1 MLDKM
6 KYELINRKN
15 IFEKFFDLFDNQD
28 IEKNKLSNDKI
39 RIYNQNIQRNQ
50 FLHTISSSLF
60 WIIWL
65 IIFLFILIISPF
77 APSKDKYGIMLGM
90 IIGISGM
97 SILIWT
103 TQWLFGLL
111 PIFFDRPWIN
121 YIFQFIINLI
131 PISILTYGSIKQ
143 KHIT

>member
-1 MLDKM
+1 
-6 KYELINRKN
+6 
-15 IFEKFFDLFDNQD
+15 
-28 IEKNKLSNDKI
+28 
-39 RIYNQNIQRNQ
+39 
-50 FLHTISSSLF
+50 
-60 WIIWL
+60 
-65 IIFLFILIISPF
+65 
-77 APSKDKYGIMLGM
+77 M
-90 IIGISGM
+90 IIGIGGM
-97 SILIWT
+97 SILIWI